1 VRYQMVMKILD
12 EEGYERGEVVG
23 AVTQS
28 PHSAAKNVL
37 ESFREMRNEA
47 DRQKKPVELSDEL
60 KGAARRFGA

>member
-1 VRYQMVMKILD
+1 MRYQMVMKILD
-12 EEGYERGEVVG
+12 EEGNERGEVVG

-47 DRQKKPVELSDEL
+47 GRHKKPVDLSDEL
-60 KGAARRFGA
+60 KGPARRFGA